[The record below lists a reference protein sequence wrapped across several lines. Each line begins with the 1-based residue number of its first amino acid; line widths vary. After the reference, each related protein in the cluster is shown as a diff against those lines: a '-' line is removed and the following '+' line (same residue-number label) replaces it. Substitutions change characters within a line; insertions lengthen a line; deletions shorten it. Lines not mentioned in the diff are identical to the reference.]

1 MEHPRP
7 PGSLDE
13 QPSNAYVIERLK
25 RQLRGDGS
33 QDWSREE
40 LKRIVREQLPDS
52 QSDDDYIEK
61 ILDELG
67 DGRLSRE
74 LFLLVLDDPK
84 YQASVENG
92 ALRPEDDDPSDS

>member
-1 MEHPRP
+1 MEHPKP
-7 PGSLDE
+7 PSSLDE
-13 QPSNAYVIERLK
+13 QPSKAYLIERLK
-25 RQLRGDGS
+25 RQLREQETDIP
-33 QDWSREE
+33 QAEF
-40 LKRIVREQLPDS
+40 KRLYREQLPES
-52 QSDDDYIEK
+52 RSDDDYIER

-92 ALRPEDDDPSDS
+92 ALRPEDDE

>member
-7 PGSLDE
+7 PNSLSE
-13 QPSNAYVIERLK
+13 QPSNAYLIERLK
-25 RQLRGDGS
+25 RQLRGEGTDIP
-33 QDWSREE
+33 QAE
-40 LKRIVREQLPDS
+40 LKRLCRNQLPES
-52 QSDDDYIEK
+52 QSDDDYIGK

-74 LFLLVLDDPK
+74 LFFLILDDPK
-84 YQASVENG
+84 YEVSAENG